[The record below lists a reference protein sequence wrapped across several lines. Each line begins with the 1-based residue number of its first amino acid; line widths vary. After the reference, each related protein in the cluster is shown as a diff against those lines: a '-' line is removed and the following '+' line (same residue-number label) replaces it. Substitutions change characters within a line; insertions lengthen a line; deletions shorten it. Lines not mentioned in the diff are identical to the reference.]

1 MDLTTSNRTTHY
13 YWLDLLRFL
22 AAFLVLICHSRGDF
36 FVPYGELEASQ
47 QGQMPFAFY
56 TITRLGHE
64 AVIIFF
70 VLSGFLVGG
79 AGIKR
84 MQENR
89 FKARSYVVDR
99 SVRIMLPLIASI
111 LFYALVCLIISRP
124 FDWICAFGNLFS
136 LQGIFVDSLVS
147 PFWSLSYEV
156 WFYVI
161 LFAIA
166 LMLRENQ
173 GKRWIGL
180 SMLFVCVLIF
190 SCKLKPHYLL
200 IWFMGAFFYLTKPK
214 KFSAVICWG
223 SLLLFVASI
232 ALWQMSSASHSVQ
245 TEFKANS
252 TELVEVLMSIFF
264 GLFIQ
269 QVILLEPK
277 RKWTKAID
285 RWGTKLAAF
294 SYTLYLSH
302 RIVFLPVYHFI
313 TNKRS
318 AYLDIA
324 GISGWLLLVFSTLF
338 VCWLLY
344 LAFEKN
350 TAQVKKYV
358 KTKFNII

>member
-1 MDLTTSNRTTHY
+1 MTATTSNRVHY

-36 FVPYGELEASQ
+36 FVPYDELPVSQ
-47 QGQMPFAFY
+47 RGLLPFAFY

-79 AGIKR
+79 AGIQR
-84 MQENR
+84 IRENSFR
-89 FKARSYVVDR
+89 SKSYVIDR
-99 SVRIMLPLIASI
+99 AVRIMLPLVASV
-111 LFYALVCLIISRP
+111 LFYGIVCLVISKP
-124 FDWICAFGNLFS
+124 FDWVCAMGNLFS
-136 LQGIFVDSLVS
+136 LQGIFVESLVS

-161 LFAIA
+161 LLAIA
-166 LMLRENQ
+166 LMLREKQ
-173 GKRWIGL
+173 GKRWVGL
-180 SMLFVCVLIF
+180 SLLFVCILIF

-200 IWFMGAFFYLTKPK
+200 IWFMGAFFYLTKPQ

-223 SLLLFVASI
+223 AFVLFVASI

-245 TEFKANS
+245 TVFKANS
-252 TELVEVLMSIFF
+252 TELVEVLMSMFF

-269 QVILLEPK
+269 QIILIEPRK
-277 RKWTKAID
+277 RWAKTVD

-302 RIVFLPVYHFI
+302 RIVFLPIYQFI

-318 AYLDIA
+318 AYLDMS
-324 GISGWLLLVFSTLF
+324 GISGWVLIVISTML

-350 TAQVKKYV
+350 TAQVKKYI
-358 KTKFNII
+358 KSKFNIV

>member
-1 MDLTTSNRTTHY
+1 MSSKPHY

-36 FVPYGELEASQ
+36 FVPYDELPSSQ
-47 QGQMPFAFY
+47 QGIIPFAFY

-79 AGIKR
+79 VGIQRLRDNNFNSKG
-84 MQENR
+84 
-89 FKARSYVVDR
+89 YVIDR
-99 SVRIMLPLIASI
+99 AVRIMLPLIASV
-111 LFYALVCLIISRP
+111 LFYGIVCVIISKP
-124 FDWICAFGNLFS
+124 FDWICAIGNLFS
-136 LQGIFVDSLVS
+136 LQWIFVDSLVS

-156 WFYVI
+156 LFYVT

-166 LMLRENQ
+166 LMFKEKQ

-180 SMLFVCVLIF
+180 SLLFVCVLIF
-190 SCKLKPHYLL
+190 SCKLQPHYLL

-214 KFSAVICWG
+214 KFSALICWG
-223 SLLLFVASI
+223 SLALFIASI

-245 TEFKANS
+245 TIFKIDS
-252 TELVEVLMSIFF
+252 TELIEVLLSIFF

-269 QVILLEPK
+269 QVILLEPT

-285 RWGTKLAAF
+285 NLGTKLAAF
-294 SYTLYLSH
+294 SYTLYLAH

-313 TNKRS
+313 TNKR
-318 AYLDIA
+318 AAQLDFA
-324 GISGWLLLVFSTLF
+324 GISGWLLLVLSTMF

-350 TAQVKKYV
+350 TARVKKYIKSKV
-358 KTKFNII
+358 L